1 MAFWRSDLEKVNGFD
16 ESFRGWGYED
26 SDAVARLYHA
36 GVMRKDGAYATEV
49 FHLWHREAK
58 RDQASSNQH
67 IVIERIAN
75 KTTQAAIGLRE
86 HGQQVLA
93 AANKLPAT

>member
-1 MAFWRSDLEKVNGFD
+1 MAFWRSDLERVNGFD

-26 SDAVARLYHA
+26 SDAVARLFHA
-36 GVMRKDGAYATEV
+36 GVMRKDGAFSTEI

-67 IVIERIAN
+67 IVLERM
-75 KTTQAAIGLRE
+75 KTKETQAARGLRE
-86 HGQQVLA
+86 HGV
-93 AANKLPAT
+93 TV